1 MADGAGD
8 GGDRGPLAVSERKG
22 RKITGPDA
30 GPVPAAR
37 EAAEEEE
44 RMDLLVTLDQN
55 YLGPLRVL
63 LGSLFLN
70 DPGEEFHIY
79 MIEEGLTGAQVE
91 ELSQLC
97 RAHHSQLHPLE
108 VPDGLFTDAP
118 VVRYYSRAMY
128 YRLLAAELLPR
139 ELDRVLYLDPDILVI
154 RPVRPLYET
163 QLGDSLLAAASHSG
177 LTGMSDYVNKIRLS
191 NYEAES
197 YYNSGVLLMNLPQ
210 MREEMRPADIFAY
223 AREYEERLILPDQDI
238 LNGLYGTRILG
249 VDDSVWNY
257 DARRYDRY
265 WLGSHGEKDMD
276 WVMDHTVFLHFCG
289 KNKPWSRGYEG
300 HFSALYKHYQ
310 RLLGEV

>member
-1 MADGAGD
+1 
-8 GGDRGPLAVSERKG
+8 
-22 RKITGPDA
+22 
-30 GPVPAAR
+30 
-37 EAAEEEE
+37 
-44 RMDLLVTLDQN
+44 MDLLVTLDQN

-154 RPVRPLYET
+154 RPVRPL
-163 QLGDSLLAAASHSG
+163 
-177 LTGMSDYVNKIRLS
+177 
-191 NYEAES
+191 
-197 YYNSGVLLMNLPQ
+197 
-210 MREEMRPADIFAY
+210 
-223 AREYEERLILPDQDI
+223 
-238 LNGLYGTRILG
+238 
-249 VDDSVWNY
+249 
-257 DARRYDRY
+257 
-265 WLGSHGEKDMD
+265 
-276 WVMDHTVFLHFCG
+276 
-289 KNKPWSRGYEG
+289 
-300 HFSALYKHYQ
+300 
-310 RLLGEV
+310 

>member
-1 MADGAGD
+1 
-8 GGDRGPLAVSERKG
+8 
-22 RKITGPDA
+22 
-30 GPVPAAR
+30 
-37 EAAEEEE
+37 
-44 RMDLLVTLDQN
+44 MDLLVTLDQN

-163 QLGDSLLAAASHSG
+163 QLGDSLLAAATDWPTRRDFSSGRAGKSLPEHSG
-177 LTGMSDYVNKIRLS
+177 YSSASTRLAS
-191 NYEAES
+191 S
-197 YYNSGVLLMNLPQ
+197 RTRSP
-210 MREEMRPADIFAY
+210 P
-223 AREYEERLILPDQDI
+223 LPDM
-238 LNGLYGTRILG
+238 TRPRSSTCL
-249 VDDSVWNY
+249 
-257 DARRYDRY
+257 
-265 WLGSHGEKDMD
+265 
-276 WVMDHTVFLHFCG
+276 
-289 KNKPWSRGYEG
+289 
-300 HFSALYKHYQ
+300 Q
-310 RLLGEV
+310 